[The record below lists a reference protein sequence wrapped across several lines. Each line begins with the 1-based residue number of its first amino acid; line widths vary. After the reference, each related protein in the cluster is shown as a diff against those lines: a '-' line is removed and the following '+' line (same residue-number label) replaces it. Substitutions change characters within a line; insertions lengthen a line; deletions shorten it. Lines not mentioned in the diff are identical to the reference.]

1 MSIRLP
7 SCQEKARDDGVAIV
21 DRGKRRHP
29 VCAAWRFRFDERRK
43 AWIVLAP
50 ERLML
55 PDEQAVAILRLI
67 DGKRDVDAIIDELAG
82 QFDAPRNIIDVAP
95 MLQDLVDKK
104 VLRQ

>member
-1 MSIRLP
+1 MTASQSSIEGSAVLQFAP
-7 SCQEKARDDGVAIV
+7 HV
-21 DRGKRRHP
+21 
-29 VCAAWRFRFDERRK
+29 RFRFDERRK

-55 PDEQAVAILRLI
+55 PDEHALAILRLI

-82 QFDAPRNIIDVAP
+82 QFDAPRDVIASDALP

>member
-1 MSIRLP
+1 MT
-7 SCQEKARDDGVAIV
+7 
-21 DRGKRRHP
+21 
-29 VCAAWRFRFDERRK
+29 AAASLIAGSAVLDFAPHVRFRFDERRK

-50 ERLML
+50 ERLLL
-55 PDEQAVAILRLI
+55 PDEQAVVILQLI

-82 QFDAPRNIIDVAP
+82 QFDAPRGVIAGDVLP

>member
-1 MSIRLP
+1 MTASQSSIKESAVIQFAP
-7 SCQEKARDDGVAIV
+7 HV
-21 DRGKRRHP
+21 
-29 VCAAWRFRFDERRK
+29 RFRFDERRK

-82 QFDAPRNIIDVAP
+82 QFDAPRKVIAGDVLP

>member
-1 MSIRLP
+1 MTASP
-7 SCQEKARDDGVAIV
+7 SSLDGSAVLNFAPHV
-21 DRGKRRHP
+21 
-29 VCAAWRFRFDERRK
+29 RFRFDERRK

-50 ERLML
+50 ERLLL

-82 QFDAPRNIIDVAP
+82 QFDAPRETIADDTLP

-104 VLRQ
+104 VLRW